1 MNSTQ
6 NTKEPARQ
14 HHSKKRALWLL
25 LAIPVALAAGFATS
39 HANAMGG
46 GFGFGGGAFGPDG
59 SPERHKA
66 FMERRVEKAL
76 DAVDATE
83 SQRTAIQA
91 IFERMFAEMGPVL
104 RQHRQLHDKITTAFA
119 APTLDRAA
127 IEQLRVQVTALVD
140 QRSQIFSKALLDAAE
155 VLTAEQRQA
164 MVQHLQ
170 DMPRRRHRRFQ

>member
-1 MNSTQ
+1 MNSRQ
-6 NTKEPARQ
+6 NTKETAPQ

-39 HANAMGG
+39 HAYAMGG
-46 GFGFGGGAFGPDG
+46 GFGFGAGGFGPDG

-91 IFERMFAEMGPVL
+91 IFERMFAEMRPIH
-104 RQHRQLHDKITTAFA
+104 RQHRQLHDKITSAFA

-127 IEQLRVQVTALVD
+127 IEQLRVMTT
-140 QRSQIFSKALLDAAE
+140 QRVMVMIAAVHIESIAIPKRDVSDA
-155 VLTAEQRQA
+155 QQN
-164 MVQHLQ
+164 
-170 DMPRRRHRRFQ
+170 PYGNGRFCF